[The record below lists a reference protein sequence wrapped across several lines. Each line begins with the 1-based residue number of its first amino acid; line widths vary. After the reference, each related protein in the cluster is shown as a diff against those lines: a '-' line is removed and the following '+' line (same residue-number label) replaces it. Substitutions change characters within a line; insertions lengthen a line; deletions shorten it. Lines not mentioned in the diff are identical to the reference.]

1 MSIEGAGS
9 SREAYIHEYRQG
21 VDLFQRALH
30 ESLHADN
37 IYKKEELKEVMDETM
52 GVLNETVSALKSKE
66 LAEMNSQIAKDYET
80 YQKDGDPAALE
91 SDLKKAYN
99 LVRYD

>member
-21 VDLFQRALH
+21 VDLFQRALQ

-37 IYKKEELKEVMDETM
+37 IYKKEELRQVMDETM
-52 GVLNETVSALKSKE
+52 GVLNQTVSALKSRQ
-66 LAEMNSQIAKDYET
+66 LAEMNSQIAKDYEV
-80 YQKDGDPAALE
+80 YQKDGDPTALQ
-91 SDLKKAYN
+91 SDLKTASK

>member
-1 MSIEGAGS
+1 MSIEGTGS

-21 VDLFQRALH
+21 VDLFQRALK
-30 ESLHADN
+30 ESVTADN

-66 LAEMNSQIAKDYET
+66 LADMNSQIAKDYEA
-80 YQKDGDPAALE
+80 YQKSGDPTALQ
-91 SDLKKAYN
+91 SDLKTAYN
-99 LVRYD
+99 LVRHD